1 MPIYSGQKIFITI
14 TISPTYVTL
23 IDANS
28 NSFPRCKG
36 YSELFLFSKVIHIY
50 VKLKASPCLY
60 VTYNTRSFQTWLYSS
75 TVEKGD
81 SPNWLTF
88 SSFQGFPMQL
98 SATVPART
106 PETQALWPSAKQDF
120 LPEHFCWLL
129 LFCVVLF
136 VQEDGQLIL
145 EGLLNIYWGLR
156 RPIRL
161 QMFDDNERFRLN
173 RLSCLICTSYRGLN
187 GLNWEV
193 KVMWEQCSLVKTWK
207 KSLLAL

>member
-1 MPIYSGQKIFITI
+1 MP
-14 TISPTYVTL
+14 P
-23 IDANS
+23 
-28 NSFPRCKG
+28 
-36 YSELFLFSKVIHIY
+36 
-50 VKLKASPCLY
+50 
-60 VTYNTRSFQTWLYSS
+60 QTWLYSS

-81 SPNWLTF
+81 SPTWLTF
-88 SSFQGFPMQL
+88 SSFQGFPVQL
-98 SATVPART
+98 NATVPART
-106 PETQALWPSAKQDF
+106 PETQPRWLSAKQDF

-173 RLSCLICTSYRGLN
+173 RLGRLIHTSYRGLN
-187 GLNWEV
+187 GLNWEE

-207 KSLLAL
+207 SHCYHNKVAKVYQCIALFHLPNCSFSLPWENSLAD